1 MNRKMNSIELKEH
14 IIEFLKEH
22 REASLATCLNNIP
35 RSSPVQYFLGEDMNI
50 YIFSAG
56 GEKFRAIA
64 ENHNVCLLVNTE
76 YINYRRI
83 KGVQIFGKARTSD
96 EDKFLMDEAQIY
108 TPDPYLFESKRN
120 DLKIIKIVPEE
131 VVYLNSLVEGDR
143 TKQVLKADT
152 VEVREEGRFLVGSY

>member
-22 REASLATCLNNIP
+22 REASLATCLNNIA
-35 RSSPVQYFLGEDMNI
+35 RSSPVQYFLGEDMDI

-108 TPDPYLFESKRN
+108 TPDPYLFESKRS

-131 VVYLNSLVEGDR
+131 VVYLNSLAVGER
-143 TKQVLKADT
+143 TKQILKADT